1 MMSMNLNGFFNL
13 NIKDVDYHCFISRIS
28 KSEAINLIQNTNLNE
43 ESETLKKIKS
53 CFYIYK
59 KVKRF

>member
-28 KSEAINLIQNTNLNE
+28 KSEGIHLMQNTNLNE
-43 ESETLKKIKS
+43 KSETLKKIKN

-59 KVKRF
+59 KVKKF

>member
-13 NIKDVDYHCFISRIS
+13 NIKDVDYHCFISRIC
-28 KSEAINLIQNTNLNE
+28 KSEGTNLMQNTNLNE
-43 ESETLKKIKS
+43 KSETLKKIKN

-59 KVKRF
+59 KVKKF

>member
-13 NIKDVDYHCFISRIS
+13 NIKDVDYHCFISRIC
-28 KSEAINLIQNTNLNE
+28 KSEGINLMQNTNLNE
-43 ESETLKKIKS
+43 KSETLKKIKN

-59 KVKRF
+59 KVKKF

>member
-13 NIKDVDYHCFISRIS
+13 NLKDVDYHCFISRIS
-28 KSEAINLIQNTNLNE
+28 KSEGINLMQNTNLNE
-43 ESETLKKIKS
+43 KSETFKKIKN

-59 KVKRF
+59 KVKKF

>member
-1 MMSMNLNGFFNL
+1 MNLNDFFNL
-13 NIKDVDYHCFISRIS
+13 NIRDVDYHYFISRIS

-43 ESETLKKIKS
+43 ESETLKKTKS